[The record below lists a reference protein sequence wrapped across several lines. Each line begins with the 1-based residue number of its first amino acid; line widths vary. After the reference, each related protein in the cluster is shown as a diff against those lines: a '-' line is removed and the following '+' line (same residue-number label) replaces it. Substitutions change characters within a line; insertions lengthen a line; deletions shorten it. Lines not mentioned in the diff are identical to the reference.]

1 MFKYK
6 NRVSAYGEKMVK
18 TLTIKD
24 TVYERLVN
32 IKGKEE
38 SFSDLFERL
47 AEKEKAGIMEFA
59 GFLSAETA
67 EKMRKAIAERRQKDK
82 KPGTERKKRL
92 EQLWS

>member
-38 SFSDLFERL
+38 SFSDLL
-47 AEKEKAGIMEFA
+47 
-59 GFLSAETA
+59 
-67 EKMRKAIAERRQKDK
+67 
-82 KPGTERKKRL
+82 KRL
-92 EQLWS
+92 EQLWP